1 MSSEAGTASG
11 TVVFESGTDGYHT
24 FRIPAIVRTDA
35 GTLVAFAE
43 GRREGAGD
51 AGSIDLV
58 LRRSADG
65 GATWGPLRVVHSDPP
80 HTVGNPAPVVDPA
93 SGDIVLL
100 TVRTAGWASEDRI
113 LRGEVEAADARR
125 VLLQRGTSDG
135 ETWSAPQD
143 ITDAVKPAD
152 WRWYATGPGHAIAL
166 RHGSFAGRLVCPAN
180 HSTADGYGGH
190 ALLSDDGGRSWRI
203 GAVQPADGTVDANET
218 TAAELPDGRVYFST
232 RNQAR
237 DAPATRAYALSDGGG
252 ESFDQPYVPAPGL
265 RTPVVQGS
273 VLAIGSRLAHS
284 GPSDPSARRRMV
296 VRISSDGGLT
306 WRTACVVSEAP
317 AAYSDLVELGG
328 QVGLLYET
336 GVDGP
341 YERICFERIRWT

>member
-1 MSSEAGTASG
+1 MT
-11 TVVFESGTDGYHT
+11 TVFQSGTDGYHT
-24 FRIPAIVRTDA
+24 FRIPAIVRTEA

-43 GRREGAGD
+43 GRRFGAGD
-51 AGSIDLV
+51 AGEIDLV
-58 LRRSADG
+58 LRRSLDG

-80 HTVGNPAPVVDPA
+80 HTVGNPAPVVDPV

-100 TVRTAGWASEDRI
+100 TVRTAGWASEHLI
-113 LRGEVEAADARR
+113 LEGSVGEADARR

-135 ETWSAPQD
+135 ESWSPPTD
-143 ITDAVKPAD
+143 ITSAVKLPE

-166 RHGSFAGRLVCPAN
+166 RHGSFAGRLVVPAN
-180 HSTADGYGGH
+180 HSTAAGYGGH
-190 ALLSDDGGRSWRI
+190 ALLSDDGGLSWRI
-203 GAVQPADGTVDANET
+203 GALQPGDGKVDANET

-232 RNQAR
+232 RNQA
-237 DAPATRAYALSDGGG
+237 AGVGSASRAYALSGSGG
-252 ESFDQPYVPAPGL
+252 ESFDQPYVPAAGL

-273 VLAIGSRLAHS
+273 VLAIGSRLAYS
-284 GPSDPSARRRMV
+284 GPSDPDARRRMA

-317 AAYSDLVELGG
+317 AAYSDLVDLGG
-328 QVGLLYET
+328 AVGLLYET
-336 GVDGP
+336 GDNGA

>member
-1 MSSEAGTASG
+1 MTGPASG
-11 TVVFESGTDGYHT
+11 TVVFQSGTDGYHT

-43 GRREGAGD
+43 GRRGGAGD
-51 AGSIDLV
+51 AGEIDLV
-58 LRRSADG
+58 LRRSVDG
-65 GATWGPLRVVHSDPP
+65 GTTWGPLLVVHSDPP

-113 LRGEVEAADARR
+113 LSGEVEAADARR

-135 ETWSAPQD
+135 ETWSSPQD
-143 ITDAVKPAD
+143 VTDTVKPD
-152 WRWYATGPGHAIAL
+152 GWRWYATGPGHAIAL
-166 RHGSFAGRLVCPAN
+166 RHGPFAGRLVCPAN
-180 HSTADGYGGH
+180 HSTSDGYGGH

-203 GAVQPADGTVDANET
+203 GAVQPADGVIDANET
-218 TAAELPDGRVYFST
+218 TAAELSDGRVYFST

-237 DAPATRAYALSDGGG
+237 GASTTRAYALSDSGG
-252 ESFDQPYVPAPGL
+252 ESFDQPYVLSPGL

-273 VLAIGSRLAHS
+273 VLAIGSRLAYS
-284 GPSDPSARRRMV
+284 GPSDPSARRRMA

-317 AAYSDLVELGG
+317 AAYSDLVDLGG

-336 GVDGP
+336 GETSA
-341 YERICFERIRWT
+341 YETIRFERIRWT